1 MDDNQINTMQKESF
15 IDNCVQGLVKYGSL
29 IGLILIGL
37 MGMFSY
43 DLLHNRKFTMSY
55 VIGATGIAVFGGY
68 VGGTYVLNHFPDQAP
83 WMIPMLTILSNN
95 IVSAFMA
102 IDYKSLMEGKIKE
115 AFSAVLRIKKEE

>member
-1 MDDNQINTMQKESF
+1 MQKESF

-43 DLLHNRKFTMSY
+43 ELLHNRKFTISY
-55 VIGATGIAVFGGY
+55 VLGATGIALFGGY

-83 WMIPMLTILSNN
+83 WMIPMVTILSNN
-95 IVSAFMA
+95 LISAIMSV
-102 IDYKSLMEGKIKE
+102 DYKALIQKDWKG
-115 AFSAVLRIKKEE
+115 AFDLLFRIKKD